1 MGHRDCRCLA
11 PEEQKPTNQTNKTPK
26 YEVFNKILNPHSSSL
41 LKKKKVTKI
50 CRQKEENAC
59 VCVFLC
65 CVDATEE
72 SKDLTAFI
80 ENEPTG

>member
-41 LKKKKVTKI
+41 LKKKKKSQRFASKKRKMHVFVSFFAVSLLQKNQKI
-50 CRQKEENAC
+50 
-59 VCVFLC
+59 
-65 CVDATEE
+65 
-72 SKDLTAFI
+72 
-80 ENEPTG
+80 